1 MPSYNLAIVGFGNVG
16 RAFLRLMIAKE
27 TELRRKYDIRWR
39 LTGVATRR
47 VGWFADADGFN
58 PIALLNGHW
67 PARAA
72 NAAQPKDVREWLE
85 RAKADVFFEASSLEA
100 QTGQPALDHLKAA
113 LQGGAHAI
121 SANKGPVVHGYR
133 ELSALAKE
141 KNRKFLFESTVMDG
155 VPIFSLF
162 PLGLP
167 ATELRGFHGVL
178 NSTTNVVLTEIEKGR
193 TFADAVQRA
202 QTLGIAETD
211 PTADLDGWDAAVK
224 LTALAIVLMGADVKL
239 EQVKRTGIRELSE
252 EKIRAVRA
260 AGMRYK
266 LVCRAERKGD
276 SVQCCVQPE
285 LLLASDPL
293 AGLEGTSSAIRFDLW
308 YRDQD
313 HRDSSDRQQSRGQ
326 RRCEE
331 DRRIAPREEH
341 SSPEILFDLRTQH
354 EAEQQR
360 CRRQLQLDQQ
370 IAEDAEQR
378 RLIDLERVVL

>member
-27 TELRRKYDIRWR
+27 PELRRKYDIRWR

-72 NAAQPKDVREWLE
+72 NSTQPKDVREWLE

-155 VPIFSLF
+155 VPIFSLL

-178 NSTTNVVLTEIEKGR
+178 NSTTNVVLTEIEKGG

-202 QTLGIAETD
+202 QALGIAETD
-211 PTADLDGWDAAVK
+211 PPADLDGWDAAVEPVE
-224 LTALAIVLMGADVKL
+224 LVDELVGAVLKV
-239 EQVKRTGIRELSE
+239 E
-252 EKIRAVRA
+252 
-260 AGMRYK
+260 
-266 LVCRAERKGD
+266 
-276 SVQCCVQPE
+276 QPE
-285 LLLASDPL
+285 
-293 AGLEGTSSAIRFDLW
+293 AGGA
-308 YRDQD
+308 
-313 HRDSSDRQQSRGQ
+313 
-326 RRCEE
+326 
-331 DRRIAPREEH
+331 RE
-341 SSPEILFDLRTQH
+341 
-354 EAEQQR
+354 
-360 CRRQLQLDQQ
+360 
-370 IAEDAEQR
+370 
-378 RLIDLERVVL
+378 

>member
-16 RAFLRLMIAKE
+16 RAFLRLLIAKE
-27 TELRRKYDIRWR
+27 AELRREYDIRWR

-47 VGWFADADGFN
+47 VGWFADPDGFN

-72 NAAQPKDVREWLE
+72 NLTQPKDVREWLE

-202 QTLGIAETD
+202 QTLGIAESD

-266 LVCRAERKGD
+266 VVCRAERKGD

-285 LLLASDPL
+285 LLLASDAL
-293 AGLEGTSSAIRFDLW
+293 AGLEGTSSAIRFDL
-308 YRDQD
+308 DMFGL
-313 HRDSSDRQQSRGQ
+313 SSVEHNPGIEATAYGLLADLVRVAGGW
-326 RRCEE
+326 EE
-331 DRRIAPREEH
+331 
-341 SSPEILFDLRTQH
+341 
-354 EAEQQR
+354 
-360 CRRQLQLDQQ
+360 
-370 IAEDAEQR
+370 
-378 RLIDLERVVL
+378 

>member
-113 LQGGAHAI
+113 LQGGGRTI
-121 SANKGPVVHGYR
+121 TENKGPVVHGYR
-133 ELSALAKE
+133 ELSTLAKE
-141 KNRKFLFESTVMDG
+141 KSRKFLFESTVMDG

-202 QTLGIAETD
+202 QALGIAETD

-224 LTALAIVLMGADVKL
+224 LTALAIVLMGANVKL

-293 AGLEGTSSAIRFDLW
+293 AGLEGTSSAIRFDL
-308 YRDQD
+308 DMFGL
-313 HRDSSDRQQSRGQ
+313 S
-326 RRCEE
+326 
-331 DRRIAPREEH
+331 IMEH
-341 SSPEILFDLRTQH
+341 NPGIEATAYGLLADLV
-354 EAEQQR
+354 
-360 CRRQLQLDQQ
+360 
-370 IAEDAEQR
+370 
-378 RLIDLERVVL
+378 RVAVG

>member
-1 MPSYNLAIVGFGNVG
+1 MPSYNLAIVGFGHVG
-16 RAFLRLMIAKE
+16 RAFLRLLIAKE

-47 VGWFADADGFN
+47 VGWFADVDGLN

-72 NAAQPKDVREWLE
+72 NAVPPQNVREWLE

-100 QTGQPALDHLKAA
+100 QTGQPATDHLRAA
-113 LQGGAHAI
+113 LESGAHAI
-121 SANKGPVVHGYR
+121 SANKGPVVHAYR
-133 ELSALAKE
+133 ELTALAKE

-202 QTLGIAETD
+202 QALGIAETD

-224 LTALAIVLMGADVKL
+224 LAALAIVLMGADVKI
-239 EQVKRTGIRELSE
+239 EQVQRSGIRDLSE
-252 EKIRAVRA
+252 EKIRSVRA

-266 LVCRAERKGD
+266 LVCRADRRGD

-285 LLLASDPL
+285 LLLAADPL
-293 AGLEGTSSAIRFDLW
+293 AGLEGTSSAIRFDL
-308 YRDQD
+308 DMFGL
-313 HRDSSDRQQSRGQ
+313 S
-326 RRCEE
+326 
-331 DRRIAPREEH
+331 IVEH
-341 SSPEILFDLRTQH
+341 NPGIEATAYGLLADLV
-354 EAEQQR
+354 
-360 CRRQLQLDQQ
+360 
-370 IAEDAEQR
+370 
-378 RLIDLERVVL
+378 RVAAAG